1 MCWLPNLLE
10 INICITFRNH
20 NFQKKCFFFP
30 FQLDGKVSFHRLVVA
45 AASPLLRE
53 AMSQDQTEELIIS
66 VPEITSSVMAAMMDL
81 LYKGRM
87 YITPSNTWDIRSL
100 VEILTINA
108 EDVSVISGSRL
119 PPITTS
125 ASSQSPVLPASVPAS
140 KSNVTEKSATTNRK
154 RRRQTLE
161 SVPPVASKIS
171 KSKYL
176 PDLYFP

>member
-1 MCWLPNLLE
+1 M
-10 INICITFRNH
+10 
-20 NFQKKCFFFP
+20 
-30 FQLDGKVSFHRLVVA
+30 DGKVSFHRLVVA

-66 VPEITSSVMAAMMDL
+66 VPEITSAVMAAMMDL

-176 PDLYFP
+176 LTRLVFSLILRENYLHYVASKLYLIFC

>member
-1 MCWLPNLLE
+1 
-10 INICITFRNH
+10 
-20 NFQKKCFFFP
+20 
-30 FQLDGKVSFHRLVVA
+30 
-45 AASPLLRE
+45 
-53 AMSQDQTEELIIS
+53 MSQDQTEELIIS
-66 VPEITSSVMAAMMDL
+66 VPEITSAVMAAMMDL

-125 ASSQSPVLPASVPAS
+125 SSSISQSPVLPAAPAPAS
-140 KSNVTEKSATTNRK
+140 NMTEKSTTTNRK
-154 RRRQTLE
+154 RKRQTLE
-161 SVPPVASKIS
+161 SVPPVAAKIA

-176 PDLYFP
+176 LLTN